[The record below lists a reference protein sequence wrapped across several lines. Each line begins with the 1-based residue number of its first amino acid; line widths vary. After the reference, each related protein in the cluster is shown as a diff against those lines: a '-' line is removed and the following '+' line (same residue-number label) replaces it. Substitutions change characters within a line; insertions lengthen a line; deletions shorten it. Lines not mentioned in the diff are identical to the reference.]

1 MKNFSI
7 KSKLLIIVIVTII
20 LVATMIALK
29 SIYEINNLTNQNI
42 EEYKQNAYKNSR
54 EELKA
59 YTNFAKNIVVNLYN
73 QSLPENVKKNVEGTL
88 KNQTDFLFTVL
99 TRLYED
105 QKGKVSE
112 DELKKLLLDTIDAVR
127 YGDNKDYFFVYD
139 ENSTI
144 LKLPIS
150 PEREGTK
157 NTQPYIKDFID
168 TAFKK
173 GEGLVPYAQVVK
185 DKPSRQKVS
194 YIKLFKPFNWVI
206 GTGAY
211 IDNVT
216 ESLQKKA
223 LEDVS
228 HLRFGKDGY
237 FYIYDYD
244 GVNLMHPIKPDLV
257 GKNLI
262 NLKSKKGV
270 YYIKDLIEVAK
281 KDGGMVTFDFEKPN
295 DPKLY
300 DKIGYAVG
308 VNEWKWMIGTGA
320 YTDDIEENIDK
331 MRKHSAENIAST
343 IFGILLIA
351 LIVSIV
357 IIMFVTFFINK
368 EIIAPLNTFQVG
380 LLDFFKYLNK
390 ESKNVDKI
398 TVKSNDEIGIMTNI
412 VNTNIEKTNKLIQQ
426 DEKLINDVK
435 GVVSEINKGNLRNR
449 IEAKS
454 DNESLEELKNILN
467 EMLTI
472 VSEKINDDLIV
483 IDEVLNEYK
492 KVNFTVRIN
501 NPHGRVAIA
510 LNSLAD
516 TINTMLVESKTN
528 GLTLEESSNIL
539 LANVDKLNMS
549 SNEAAASLEETAAA
563 IEEIT
568 SNIRNNT
575 ENISKMA
582 ILSNEVTASANQ
594 GEKLA
599 NQTTVSMD
607 EINNQVNLINE
618 AITVIDQI
626 AFQTNILSLNA
637 AVEAATAGEAGK
649 GFAVVAAEVRNLASR
664 SAEAAKEIKAI
675 VETATVK
682 ANDGKKIAGNMIEGY
697 KQLNG
702 NITHT
707 INLIQD
713 IQNASKEQLLGIE
726 QINDAVNQLDQQTQ
740 KNAAV
745 ASQTQD
751 VAEITDEIA
760 RLIVSDANA
769 KEFIGKNEA
778 KARKMSRGTNSSAD
792 VKTTHAPV
800 KNTKTAEVKKSIS
813 SKSDEEEWENF

>member
-42 EEYKQNAYKNSR
+42 EEYKQNAYNNAN
-54 EELKA
+54 EELKSF
-59 YTNFAKNIVVNLYN
+59 TNFAKNIAVNLYK
-73 QSLPENVKKNVEGTL
+73 QSLPENVKENAKSNL
-88 KNQTDFLFTVL
+88 KNQTDFLFTML
-99 TRLYED
+99 TRLYEE

-112 DELKKLLLDTIDAVR
+112 AELKRILLDTIDSVR
-127 YGDNKDYFFVYD
+127 YGENKDYFFVYD

-157 NTQPYIKDFID
+157 NTQPYVKEFISKAID
-168 TAFKK
+168 N
-173 GEGLVPYAQVVK
+173 GEGLVPYEQVVK

-194 YIKLFKPFNWVI
+194 YVKLFKPYNWII
-206 GTGAY
+206 GTGTY
-211 IDNVT
+211 IDNVS

-223 LEDVS
+223 LDEIS
-228 HLRFGKDGY
+228 QLRFGKDGY
-237 FYIYDYD
+237 FYIYDYN

-262 NLKSKKGV
+262 DLKSKKGV

-281 KDGGMVTFDFEKPN
+281 KGGGIVTFDFEKPN
-295 DPKLY
+295 DSKLY
-300 DKIGYAVG
+300 EKIGYSVG
-308 VNEWKWMIGTGA
+308 FDEWKWMIGTGA
-320 YTDDIEENIDK
+320 YADDIEKNIEIMK
-331 MRKHSAENIAST
+331 NNSNEKITST
-343 IFGILLIA
+343 ILGILLIA
-351 LIVSIV
+351 LIVSILIILFV
-357 IIMFVTFFINK
+357 IFFINK
-368 EIIAPLNTFQVG
+368 EIIAPLNTFEVG
-380 LLDFFKYLNK
+380 LLNFFKYLNK
-390 ESKNVDKI
+390 ETKNVEKI
-398 TVKSNDEIGIMTNI
+398 SIRSSDEIGIMTEI
-412 VNTNIEKTNKLIQQ
+412 VNSNIEKTNKLIEQ
-426 DEKLINDVK
+426 DEKLINNVK
-435 GVVSEINKGNLRNR
+435 NVVSEINKGNLKNR

-467 EMLTI
+467 EMLTLI
-472 VSEKINDDLIV
+472 SGKINDDLIV

-492 KVNFTVRIN
+492 NVNFTVRIS
-501 NPHGRVAIA
+501 NPHGVVAKA

-516 TINTMLVESKTN
+516 TINHMLVESKTN

-539 LANVDKLNMS
+539 LANVDKLNVS

-575 ENISKMA
+575 ENIAKMA
-582 ILSNEVTASANQ
+582 TYSNSVTKSAND

-599 NQTTVSMD
+599 NQTTQAMD
-607 EINNQVNLINE
+607 EINVQVNSINE
-618 AITVIDQI
+618 AISVIDQI

-664 SAEAAKEIKAI
+664 SAEAAKEIKSI
-675 VETATVK
+675 VENATTK
-682 ANDGKKIAGNMIEGY
+682 ANQGKLIAGNMINGY
-697 KQLNG
+697 KELNQ
-702 NITHT
+702 NITNT

-713 IQNASKEQLLGIE
+713 IEMSSKEQLSGIE

-769 KEFIGKNEA
+769 KEFLGKNEVKA
-778 KARKMSRGTNSSAD
+778 KEMN
-792 VKTTHAPV
+792 
-800 KNTKTAEVKKSIS
+800 KKSNSLS
-813 SKSDEEEWENF
+813 SNVKIAQSIHTKKIVEEKKSPTKKLDDAEWESF

>member
-7 KSKLLIIVIVTII
+7 KSKLLIIVIATII

-29 SIYEINNLTNQNI
+29 SIYEINNLTQQNI
-42 EEYKQNAYKNSR
+42 EEYKQNAYNNAN

-59 YTNFAKNIVVNLYN
+59 FTNFAKNIAVHLYN
-73 QSLPENVKKNVEGTL
+73 QSLPEKVKENAKDNL
-88 KNQTDFLFTVL
+88 KNQTDFLFTML
-99 TRLYED
+99 NRLYEE

-112 DELKKLLLDTIDAVR
+112 AELKRMILDTIDAVR
-127 YGDNKDYFFVYD
+127 YGENKDYFFVYD

-157 NTQPYIKDFID
+157 NTQPYVKEFID
-168 TAFKK
+168 KAFKN
-173 GEGLVPYAQVVK
+173 GEGLVPYEQIVK

-194 YIKLFKPFNWVI
+194 YVKLFKPFNWVI
-206 GTGAY
+206 GTGVY

-216 ESLQKKA
+216 EALQKKA
-223 LEDVS
+223 LEDIS
-228 HLRFGKDGY
+228 QLRFGKDGY
-237 FYIYDYD
+237 FYIYDYT
-244 GVNLMHPIKPDLV
+244 GVNIMHPVKPELV

-262 NLKSKKGV
+262 DLKSKMGV

-281 KDGGMVTFDFEKPN
+281 KGGGIVTFDFEKPN
-295 DPKLY
+295 DTKLY
-300 DKIGYAVG
+300 EKIGYAVG
-308 VNEWKWMIGTGA
+308 FDEWKWMIGTGA
-320 YTDDIEENIDK
+320 YTDDIEKNIEIMK
-331 MRKHSAENIAST
+331 NNSAEKITST

-351 LIVSIV
+351 LIVSA
-357 IIMFVTFFINK
+357 IIILFVTFFINK
-368 EIIAPLNTFQVG
+368 EIIAPLNTFEVG
-380 LLDFFKYLNK
+380 LLNFFKYLNK
-390 ESKNVDKI
+390 ETKNVEKI
-398 TVKSNDEIGIMTNI
+398 SVKSNDEIGIMTEI
-412 VNTNIEKTNKLIQQ
+412 VNSNIEKTNKLIEQ
-426 DEKLINDVK
+426 DEKLINNVK
-435 GVVSEINKGNLRNR
+435 NVVSEINKGNLKNR

-467 EMLTI
+467 EMLTLI
-472 VSEKINDDLIV
+472 SGKINDDLIV

-492 KVNFTVRIN
+492 NVNFTVRIN
-501 NPHGRVAIA
+501 NPHGVVAKA

-516 TINTMLVESKTN
+516 TINHMLVESKSN

-539 LANVDKLNMS
+539 LSNVDKLNIS

-575 ENISKMA
+575 ENIAKMA
-582 ILSNEVTASANQ
+582 TYSNSVTKSAND

-599 NQTTVSMD
+599 NQTTQAMD
-607 EINNQVNLINE
+607 EINVQVNSINE
-618 AITVIDQI
+618 AISVIDQI

-637 AVEAATAGEAGK
+637 AVEAATAGEAGR

-664 SAEAAKEIKAI
+664 SAEAAKEIKSI
-675 VETATVK
+675 VENATTK
-682 ANDGKKIAGNMIEGY
+682 ANQGKLIAGNMINGY
-697 KQLNG
+697 KELNQ
-702 NITHT
+702 NITNT

-713 IQNASKEQLLGIE
+713 IEMSSKEQLSGIE

-769 KEFIGKNEA
+769 KEFVGKNEVQA
-778 KARKMSRGTNSSAD
+778 KKMN
-792 VKTTHAPV
+792 
-800 KNTKTAEVKKSIS
+800 KKSES
-813 SKSDEEEWENF
+813 STNIKTNPVVHKHVSGEKKKSVSDKSDNAEWENF